1 MGLSS
6 SRHQEAPNRE
16 EVVEDIAE
24 DMIAE
29 ELQDGNNHRIQRH
42 LLGNDDDNNSNDNGK
57 DYYPK
62 YVKILHKHAVKLLTL
77 DI

>member
-1 MGLSS
+1 MTDTMGLSS
-6 SRHQEAPNRE
+6 SRPQEALNRE

-29 ELQDGNNHRIQRH
+29 ELQDENNHRIQRH
-42 LLGNDDDNNSNDNGK
+42 LLGNDDDNNSNDNGE

-62 YVKILHKHAVKLLTL
+62 YVINIRQTCC
-77 DI
+77 